1 MVYRF
6 QQELGVRLL
15 GWSALSVISGLLLLA
30 TVHGFLEGFGLQA
43 AIWGA
48 IDGVI
53 AIIGIRD
60 AQRQAAMPH
69 GAKETEANRKRL
81 FGILKINA
89 IIDPFYITAGIIVAA
104 IWGRNPYVLGIGWG
118 IIVQGMFLFAFD
130 FVHTLIV
137 QVMIPFDPDQTARS
151 RDQASDRTSTAP
163 RTDGR
168 A

>member
-15 GWSALSVISGLLLLA
+15 GWSALSVISGVLLLA

-43 AIWGA
+43 AIWGT

-53 AIIGIRD
+53 AIVGIRSG
-60 AQRQAAMPH
+60 QRLAALPH
-69 GAKETEANRKRL
+69 GAKEFEVDRKRL
-81 FGILKINA
+81 FRNLKINA
-89 IIDPFYITAGIIVAA
+89 IIDPFYIMAGIIVAA
-104 IWGRNPYVLGIGWG
+104 VWGRTPFVLGIGWG
-118 IIVQGMFLFAFD
+118 IIVQGTFLFGFD
-130 FVHTLIV
+130 FVHALIV

-151 RDQASDRTSTAP
+151 QDQVSLQTSPAHH
-163 RTDGR
+163 TDGQ